1 VQVNKEKKTK
11 RKEKKFLKKRKHAT
25 RLKNLCN
32 FLSAPKAANFI
43 SHPKDPRHAER
54 MKETEVVGGE
64 RDGKRAPEGDSRGE
78 KSAWPRIKK
87 VIWSHFRQFFPAPP
101 SLFRAFFHRHRW
113 VDK

>member
-1 VQVNKEKKTK
+1 
-11 RKEKKFLKKRKHAT
+11 
-25 RLKNLCN
+25 
-32 FLSAPKAANFI
+32 
-43 SHPKDPRHAER
+43 

-101 SLFRAFFHRHRW
+101 FTF
-113 VDK
+113 